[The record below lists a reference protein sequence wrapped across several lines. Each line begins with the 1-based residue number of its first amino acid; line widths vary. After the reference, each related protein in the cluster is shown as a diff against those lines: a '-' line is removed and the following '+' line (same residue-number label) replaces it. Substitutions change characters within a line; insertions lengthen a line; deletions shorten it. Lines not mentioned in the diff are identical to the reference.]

1 MQRMKL
7 QSILSFLVLGAMASS
22 AFAQTGGLGAQALP
36 PLPLGAASAPVAQ
49 SPVPALPPVS
59 NDGLPVNP
67 AAVVVP
73 TPPSPATTTRS
84 SIASAIEAMAQK
96 GLQPEAEAPSP
107 KVYPYGGS
115 NLSVLFLPSQIESMK
130 QAIRSY
136 EDKVKD
142 SKAEAVAPEAA
153 VPVEQAVVIP
163 EPPSYP
169 VFFLASIAF
178 DSPSDWSLWVSGAKI
193 TPRKNDTDLSIVRVT
208 PDSVTFSWMPTYN
221 QAIKNRR
228 TQSLFASTEP
238 VKNKLA
244 SAQTVDMDAITGKVT
259 FTLRQNQSFVV
270 GYFSA
275 FEGFVE
281 APKLTPITLPTS
293 NPDGSVSVPD
303 GSAPENNPNNPGDP
317 NNPGMQQPNIPGGPG
332 NPGMQQ
338 PNIPGQGNPNI
349 PGAP

>member
-1 MQRMKL
+1 MHRMKS

-22 AFAQTGGLGAQALP
+22 AFAQAGGSAAQALP
-36 PLPLGAASAPVAQ
+36 PLPMPGAVSAPADQ
-49 SPVPALPPVS
+49 SPAPALPPVS

-67 AAVVVP
+67 AAVVAP
-73 TPPSPATTTRS
+73 TTPSPTGTRS

-96 GLQPEAEAPSP
+96 NIQPEAEAPQP
-107 KVYPYGGS
+107 KVYPYGRS
-115 NLSVLFLPSQIESMK
+115 NLSVLFLPAQIESMK

-142 SKAEAVAPEAA
+142 SNATAAAPAA
-153 VPVEQAVVIP
+153 PTPVEQAVVIP

-208 PDSVTFSWMPTYN
+208 PDSVTFSWMPSYN

-244 SAQTVDMDAITGKVT
+244 SAQTADMDPITGKVT

-293 NPDGSVSVPD
+293 NPDGSVAAPD
-303 GSAPENNPNNPGDP
+303 GSVTAYN
-317 NNPGMQQPNIPGGPG
+317 PNIPGGPN
-332 NPGMQQ
+332 NPDMQQ
-338 PNIPGQGNPNI
+338 PNIPGQSNPN
-349 PGAP
+349 PQGAP